1 MRTYAVLGERLLP
14 PRGALSPILA
24 RRLDACLARY
34 RPGDAVIVC
43 GGSTGSA
50 HTEAFAMR
58 RYLMQ
63 AGGVPRRSIILENRS
78 TDTISNIARLRS
90 VCATHGIDARR
101 VVVVSS
107 AWHLPRVRYIWD
119 RLVAGGGE
127 GDGGKGGDGE
137 GGARARCVASHDA
150 APASRRRREARYL
163 KMLRAATT
171 RKRRPGR
178 CRRRPHVLSL
188 RRRFQRLSRSGQK
201 KGRARRPRSPPSL
214 NGSS

>member
-1 MRTYAVLGERLLP
+1 MRTYAVLGERLRP
-14 PRGALSPILA
+14 PRGELSPILV

-43 GGSTGSA
+43 GGSTGSV

-63 AGGVPRRSIILENRS
+63 AGGLPRRSIILENRS

-90 VCATHGIDARR
+90 VCARHGIDARR

-107 AWHLPRVRYIWD
+107 AWHLPRVRYIWH
-119 RLVAGGGE
+119 RLLAG
-127 GDGGKGGDGE
+127 
-137 GGARARCVASHDA
+137 GGARARCVASDDA

-163 KMLRAATT
+163 RMLHTAT
-171 RKRRPGR
+171 RKRLPGIGR
-178 CRRRPHVLSL
+178 QRQRQPPHVRSL
-188 RRRFQRLSRSGQK
+188 RRRFQRLS
-201 KGRARRPRSPPSL
+201 
-214 NGSS
+214 GSSRPP